1 MSFLK
6 RLWQAI
12 RGFLL
17 GTGNRVED
25 EDEASFPKID
35 PDKIKADLKVIETA
49 RTHGEKG
56 VPDFRDTR
64 LTETEHQIQGT
75 VGKLRAATL
84 KSGERWLTQIQ
95 ARLDGID
102 LTKEF
107 NHAIQLGDEFV
118 RKADAILSS
127 ADGELQESIKIAK
140 ARKEI
145 LDQFRADNRLPD
157 APPKMHGRADHIFK
171 LSVLVIFC
179 AVESFINANFFAQGL
194 AGGFLGGLMM
204 ALMAAGL
211 NLVVAFFS
219 GWALINKNHVNA
231 ARKAGG
237 WFAGVFGF
245 AWTVCAGIIVAYLR
259 YVLPQIDDDGANQ
272 LALVWQNLIAHVS
285 PFTDIEGV
293 ALCAITVI
301 FGMVA
306 MRHGYSWQDRYPG
319 YEKVYGT
326 YTEASGNVI
335 DLIQELKERL
345 EEEKQSTISLI
356 ELKAQNAEESIRY
369 FKSSM
374 GEKNVAKKKVTE
386 HLILA
391 DNTIRALI
399 QAYRYENQLARPA
412 DKPRPDYF
420 NDPVELSGQDF
431 PDFSLESDENR
442 LRIQEEMLRQI
453 RDIVEPTRSKIQSS
467 FTAKFDQLKPLESLV

>member
-12 RGFLL
+12 RSFLS
-17 GTGNRVED
+17 GAGKRVED
-25 EDEASFPKID
+25 EDGASFPRID

-49 RTHGEKG
+49 RAHGEKG
-56 VPDFRDTR
+56 VPDFRNTQ
-64 LTETEHQIQGT
+64 LTETEYQIRGT

-84 KSGERWLTQIQ
+84 KTGERWLNQIQ

-107 NHAIQLGDEFV
+107 NHTIQLGDEFA
-118 RKADAILSS
+118 RKADAILSN

-140 ARKEI
+140 ARKAI
-145 LDQFRADNRLPD
+145 LEQFRADNRLPD
-157 APPKMHGRADHIFK
+157 APPKIHGGADHFFK
-171 LSVLVIFC
+171 LSMLVIFC
-179 AVESFINANFFAQGL
+179 AAESFINANFFAQGL

-231 ARKAGG
+231 MRKTAG
-237 WFAGVFGF
+237 WLAGVFGF

-259 YVLPQIDDDGANQ
+259 FVLPQIDDDGANQ
-272 LALVWQNLIAHVS
+272 LALVWQNFVAHVS

-301 FGMVA
+301 FGVVA

-319 YEKVYGT
+319 YEKVYGA

-345 EEEKQSTISLI
+345 EEEKQNTISLI
-356 ELKAQNAEESIRY
+356 ELKTQKAEESIRY
-369 FKSSM
+369 FRSNM
-374 GEKNVAKKKVTE
+374 GEKTVAKKKVTE
-386 HLILA
+386 HLVLA

-420 NDPVELSGQDF
+420 NDPVELSDQDF
-431 PDFSLESDENR
+431 PDFGIENDEKR
-442 LRIQEEMLRQI
+442 LHLQEEMLRQI

>member
-1 MSFLK
+1 MSVLK

-12 RGFLL
+12 RSFLL
-17 GTGNRVED
+17 GNGRRVED
-25 EDEASFPKID
+25 EDEASFPRID
-35 PDKIKADLKVIETA
+35 PDKIKSDLKVIETA
-49 RTHGEKG
+49 RAHGEKG

-84 KSGERWLTQIQ
+84 KTGERWLTQIQ

-107 NHAIQLGDEFV
+107 NHTIQLGDEFV
-118 RKADAILSS
+118 RKADVILSS
-127 ADGELQESIKIAK
+127 ADGELQETIKIAK
-140 ARKEI
+140 ARKSI
-145 LDQFRADNRLPD
+145 LEQFRTDNRLPD
-157 APPKMHGRADHIFK
+157 APPKMHGRGDHIFK
-171 LSVLVIFC
+171 FSVLIIFC
-179 AVESFINANFFAQGL
+179 ALESVINANFFAQGL
-194 AGGFLGGLMM
+194 AGGLLGGLMM

-219 GWALINKNHVNA
+219 GRVLINKNHVSA
-231 ARKAGG
+231 ARKIAG

-245 AWTVCAGIIVAYLR
+245 AWTACAGIVVAYLR
-259 YVLPQIDDDGANQ
+259 FVLPQVDDDGANQ
-272 LALVWQNLIAHVS
+272 LALVWQNLAAQIS

-301 FGMVA
+301 FGLVA
-306 MRHGYSWQDRYPG
+306 MHHGYTWQDRYPG
-319 YEKVYGT
+319 YAKVYGA
-326 YTEASGNVI
+326 YTEASGDVI
-335 DLIQELKERL
+335 ELIEELRKKL
-345 EEEKQSTISLI
+345 EDEKQSTISLL
-356 ELKAQNAEESIRY
+356 ELKAQKAEESIRH

-374 GEKNVAKKKVTE
+374 GEKSVARKKVTE
-386 HLILA
+386 HLVLA

-420 NDPVELSGQDF
+420 NEPVELSDQDF
-431 PDFSLESDENR
+431 PDFGLENDETR
-442 LRIQEEMLRQI
+442 LRIQEQMLRQI